1 MTWHADTALL
11 RQYARG
17 ESDDARAASLE
28 AHLLAC
34 DRCQDAL
41 ASLIPADPL
50 ERMWAS
56 VMDVVDA
63 PKRRPVERLLTWI
76 GVPDHVARLLAAT
89 PALRLS
95 WLLAVAAALGF
106 AVVASHAA
114 GGTGTSADHR
124 ILPFLV
130 VAPLIPLAGVAT
142 AYGPGVDPTYEI
154 GLAAP
159 MRSYRLLLIRAL
171 AVVAT
176 SSVLAGAASL
186 TLPGLDWSAAAWL
199 LPSLALSAAALVWS
213 TYWPP
218 QWAALTL
225 AVGWVTLAISIELG
239 SARDLA
245 VFGAAGQLLFLLVL
259 VGGAIVFLR
268 RRQSVDFR
276 RTT

>member
-1 MTWHADTALL
+1 VSWHADQALL
-11 RQYARG
+11 ERYAHG
-17 ESDDARAASLE
+17 ETDDARALSLE

-34 DRCQDAL
+34 VRCRDTL
-41 ASLIPADPL
+41 GSLIPAEPL
-50 ERMWAS
+50 ERMWTGVLEDLDS
-56 VMDVVDA
+56 PA
-63 PKRRPVERLLTWI
+63 PSSLERLLTWT
-76 GVPDHVARLLAAT
+76 GVPDHVSRLLAAT
-89 PALRLS
+89 PSLRLS
-95 WLLAVAAALGF
+95 WFLAVSLALGF
-106 AVVASHAA
+106 AVVASYAA
-114 GGTGTSADHR
+114 GGQ

-159 MRSYRLLLIRAL
+159 MRSYHLLLIRAM
-171 AVVAT
+171 AVVTT

-186 TLPGLDWSAAAWL
+186 ALPGLEWSAAGWL
-199 LPSLALSAAALVWS
+199 LPSLALSAATLVWS
-213 TYWPP
+213 TYWRP

-225 AVGWVTLAISIELG
+225 GLAWVALVVLLELG

-245 VFGAAGQLLFLLVL
+245 VFGAAGQVVFLLVL
-259 VGGAIVFLR
+259 VASAIVLLQ

>member
-1 MTWHADTALL
+1 MTWHADPALL
-11 RQYARG
+11 RRYAQG
-17 ESDDARAASLE
+17 EVDDTRASSVE
-28 AHLLAC
+28 THLLAC
-34 DRCQDAL
+34 EVCRVELSAIVPVAPLDR
-41 ASLIPADPL
+41 IWL
-50 ERMWAS
+50 E
-56 VMDVVDA
+56 VVDSFDA
-63 PKRRPVERLLTWI
+63 PGRGVVERFLVWVGI
-76 GVPDHVARLLAAT
+76 PDHVARLLAAT

-114 GGTGTSADHR
+114 GGTGTSEGDR

-171 AVVAT
+171 AVVTT

-199 LPSLALSAAALVWS
+199 LPSLALSVATLVWS

-225 AVGWVTLAISIELG
+225 AMGWVTLVVSIELG
-239 SARDLA
+239 SATDLA
-245 VFGAAGQLLFLLVL
+245 AFGAAGQLVFLLVL
-259 VGGAIVFLR
+259 VAGAIVFR
-268 RRQSVDFR
+268 QRRQSVDFR